1 MFNQDDIQRVLARE
15 DTPLLSLYLNV
26 DAANP
31 ENQSATPEWMIWLK
45 NSLRDIEATV
55 TDDQKTDWT
64 SIRQSVEAF
73 VADYRDGGKSLIL
86 FAGREGL
93 DNFTLPIT
101 VENQSYFGEPFV
113 VPLYWALDEY
123 EPYLVALVDQQQ
135 ARFLVAHL
143 GSGNEDARME
153 IDLDEYD
160 FREKTLSPATSY
172 GKQLNQGSNRDAF
185 EATIDDHRTRFYRAV
200 ADEIQMLCERHEA
213 DRIVLG
219 GGDAAH
225 AVRNLMSDT
234 LVEKVVDVLPIP
246 MRATEQEVLERLQPA
261 AYAYERAHE
270 KELLTQVIDFAKS
283 GGRGALGR
291 KAVMDALQQQRVEL
305 LILPYPMD
313 DQALMEQMTQLV
325 MQSSGS
331 IEFVHDNEAER
342 LRQEG
347 GVAAR
352 LYYAL

>member
-1 MFNQDDIQRVLARE
+1 
-15 DTPLLSLYLNV
+15 
-26 DAANP
+26 
-31 ENQSATPEWMIWLK
+31 
-45 NSLRDIEATV
+45 
-55 TDDQKTDWT
+55 
-64 SIRQSVEAF
+64 
-73 VADYRDGGKSLIL
+73 
-86 FAGREGL
+86 
-93 DNFTLPIT
+93 
-101 VENQSYFGEPFV
+101 
-113 VPLYWALDEY
+113 
-123 EPYLVALVDQQQ
+123 
-135 ARFLVAHL
+135 
-143 GSGNEDARME
+143 
-153 IDLDEYD
+153 
-160 FREKTLSPATSY
+160 
-172 GKQLNQGSNRDAF
+172 
-185 EATIDDHRTRFYRAV
+185 
-200 ADEIQMLCERHEA
+200 
-213 DRIVLG
+213 
-219 GGDAAH
+219 
-225 AVRNLMSDT
+225 
-234 LVEKVVDVLPIP
+234 VEKVVDVLPIP